1 MDIGKKHVI
10 PKSQYRRKRREF
22 FHNEDRE
29 ENLNQHQ
36 DKQNIDNTTSKKAD
50 KQIHKDSIDK
60 HERFKNSLSSHLE
73 QRNRDVNENKAEE
86 SKSNQGSKSAYNKDH
101 YLTDDVSKKQN
112 SLDSVDQDTEKS
124 KYYEQNTEATLS
136 TNSTDKVESTDMRKL
151 SSDKNKVGHEEQHV
165 LSKPSEHD
173 KETRIDFESSR
184 TDSDSSMQTEK
195 IKKDSSDGN
204 KSSNLKS
211 EVISDKSNSVPILSE
226 SDDEVNNQKPLTL
239 PEEQKLKRQ
248 QSQNEQTKTYT
259 YGDSEQNDKSNHEN
273 DLSHHTPSISD
284 DKDYVMREDHIV
296 DDNPDNDINTP
307 SLSKIDDDRKLDE
320 KIHVEDKHKQN
331 ADSSETV
338 GYQSQSSASHRSTEK
353 RNMAINDHDK
363 LNGQKPNTKT
373 SANNNQKK
381 ATSKL
386 NKGRATNNNQKKATS
401 KLNKGRATNN
411 NYSAI
416 LKKFWMMYWP
426 KLVILMGIIILIVIL
441 NAIFNNVNKND
452 RMNDNNDADAQKY
465 TTTMKNANN
474 AVKSVVTVENETS
487 KDSSLPKDKASQDEV
502 GSGVVYKKS
511 GDTLYIVTNAHVV
524 GDKENQKI
532 TFSNNKSVVGKVLG
546 KDKWSDLAVV
556 KATSSDSSVKEIAI
570 GDSNNLVLGEP
581 ILVVGNPLGVDFKGT
596 VTEGIISGLN
606 RNVPIDFDK
615 DNKYDMLMKAFQI
628 DASVNPGNSGGAV
641 VNREGKLI
649 GVVAAKI
656 SMPNVENMSFAIPV
670 NEVQKIVKEL
680 ETKGKIDYPDV
691 GVKMKNIASLNSFER
706 QAVKLLGKVKNG
718 VVVDQVDNNG
728 LADQSG
734 LKKGDVIT
742 ELDGKLLEDDLRFRQ
757 IIFSH
762 KDDLKSITAK
772 IYRDG
777 KEKEINIKL
786 K

>member
-50 KQIHKDSIDK
+50 KEKHKDSINK

-86 SKSNQGSKSAYNKDH
+86 SKSNQDSKSAYNRDH

-112 SLDSVDQDTEKS
+112 SLDLVDQDTEKS
-124 KYYEQNTEATLS
+124 KYDEQNSEATLS
-136 TNSTDKVESTDMRKL
+136 TKSTDKVESTDMRKL

-211 EVISDKSNSVPILSE
+211 EVISDKSNTVPKLSE

-284 DKDYVMREDHIV
+284 DKDNVMRENHIV
-296 DDNPDNDINTP
+296 DDNPDNDINAP
-307 SLSKIDDDRKLDE
+307 SLSKTGDDRKLDE

-373 SANNNQKK
+373 LA
-381 ATSKL
+381 
-386 NKGRATNNNQKKATS
+386 NNNQKKATS

-411 NYSAI
+411 NYSDI
-416 LKKFWMMYWP
+416 LKKFWMMYWT

-474 AVKSVVTVENETS
+474 TVKSVVTVENETS
-487 KDSSLPKDKASQDEV
+487 KDSSLPIDKASQDEV

-670 NEVQKIVKEL
+670 NEVQKIVKDL

-706 QAVKLLGKVKNG
+706 QAVKLPGKVKNG

>member
-1 MDIGKKHVI
+1 MEWTLVDIGKKHVI

-386 NKGRATNNNQKKATS
+386 NKGRATNNN
-401 KLNKGRATNN
+401 
-411 NYSAI
+411 YSAI

-706 QAVKLLGKVKNG
+706 QAVKLL
-718 VVVDQVDNNG
+718 
-728 LADQSG
+728 
-734 LKKGDVIT
+734 
-742 ELDGKLLEDDLRFRQ
+742 EKLRTVLL
-757 IIFSH
+757 
-762 KDDLKSITAK
+762 
-772 IYRDG
+772 
-777 KEKEINIKL
+777 
-786 K
+786 

>member
-1 MDIGKKHVI
+1 MEWTLVDIGKKHVI

-29 ENLNQHQ
+29 ENLKQHQ
-36 DKQNIDNTTSKKAD
+36 DKQNIDHTTSKKAD

-73 QRNRDVNENKAEE
+73 QRNRDVNENKTEE
-86 SKSNQGSKSAYNKDH
+86 SKSNQDSKSAYSRDH
-101 YLTDDVSKKQN
+101 YLTDDVFKKQN

-124 KYYEQNTEATLS
+124 KYYEQNSDATLS
-136 TNSTDKVESTDMRKL
+136 TKSTDKIESTDMRKL

-184 TDSDSSMQTEK
+184 TDSDSSMQTEE
-195 IKKDSSDGN
+195 IKKDSSDEN

-211 EVISDKSNSVPILSE
+211 EVISDKSNTVPKLSE

-248 QSQNEQTKTYT
+248 QSQNGQTKTYT

-284 DKDYVMREDHIV
+284 DKDNVMRENHIV

-307 SLSKIDDDRKLDE
+307 SLSKTDDDRKLDE

-353 RNMAINDHDK
+353 RNISINDHDK
-363 LNGQKPNTKT
+363 LNGQKTNTKT

-381 ATSKL
+381 ATS
-386 NKGRATNNNQKKATS
+386 N
-401 KLNKGRATNN
+401 LNKGRATNN
-411 NYSAI
+411 NYSDI

-452 RMNDNNDADAQKY
+452 RMNDNNDTDAQKY

-474 AVKSVVTVENETS
+474 TVKSVVTVENETS

-670 NEVQKIVKEL
+670 NEVQKIVKGL

-706 QAVKLLGKVKNG
+706 QAVKLPGKVKNG

>member
-1 MDIGKKHVI
+1 MEWTLVDIGKKHVI

-29 ENLNQHQ
+29 ENLKQHQ
-36 DKQNIDNTTSKKAD
+36 DKQNIDHTTSKKAD

-73 QRNRDVNENKAEE
+73 QRNRDVNENKTEE
-86 SKSNQGSKSAYNKDH
+86 SKSNQDSKSAYSRDH
-101 YLTDDVSKKQN
+101 YLTDDVFKKQN

-124 KYYEQNTEATLS
+124 KYYEQNSDATLS
-136 TNSTDKVESTDMRKL
+136 TKSTDKIESTDMRKL

-184 TDSDSSMQTEK
+184 TDSDSSMQTEE
-195 IKKDSSDGN
+195 IKKDSSDEN

-211 EVISDKSNSVPILSE
+211 EVISDKSNTVPKLSE

-284 DKDYVMREDHIV
+284 DKDNVMRENHIV

-307 SLSKIDDDRKLDE
+307 SLSKTDDDRKLDE

-353 RNMAINDHDK
+353 RNISINDHDK
-363 LNGQKPNTKT
+363 LNGQKTNTKT

-381 ATSKL
+381 ATS
-386 NKGRATNNNQKKATS
+386 N
-401 KLNKGRATNN
+401 LNKGRATNN
-411 NYSAI
+411 NYSDI

-452 RMNDNNDADAQKY
+452 RMNDNNDTDAQKY

-474 AVKSVVTVENETS
+474 TVKSVVTVENETS

-649 GVVAAKI
+649 GVVAAEI

-670 NEVQKIVKEL
+670 NEVQKIVKGL

-706 QAVKLLGKVKNG
+706 QAVKLPGKVKNG

>member
-29 ENLNQHQ
+29 ENLKQHQ
-36 DKQNIDNTTSKKAD
+36 DKQNIDHTTSKKAD

-73 QRNRDVNENKAEE
+73 QRNRDVNENKTEE
-86 SKSNQGSKSAYNKDH
+86 SKSNQDSKSAYSRDH
-101 YLTDDVSKKQN
+101 YLTDDVFKKQN

-124 KYYEQNTEATLS
+124 KYYEQNSDATLS
-136 TNSTDKVESTDMRKL
+136 TKSTDKIESTDMRKL

-184 TDSDSSMQTEK
+184 TDSDSSMQTEE
-195 IKKDSSDGN
+195 IKKDSSDEN

-211 EVISDKSNSVPILSE
+211 EVISDKSNTVPKLSE

-284 DKDYVMREDHIV
+284 DKDNVMRENHIV

-307 SLSKIDDDRKLDE
+307 SLSKTDDDRKLDE

-338 GYQSQSSASHRSTEK
+338 GYQSQSSASHRRTEK
-353 RNMAINDHDK
+353 RNISINDHDK
-363 LNGQKPNTKT
+363 LNGQKTNTKT

-381 ATSKL
+381 ATS
-386 NKGRATNNNQKKATS
+386 N
-401 KLNKGRATNN
+401 LNKGRATNN
-411 NYSAI
+411 NYSDI

-452 RMNDNNDADAQKY
+452 RMNDNNDTDAQKY

-474 AVKSVVTVENETS
+474 TVKSVVTVENETS

-670 NEVQKIVKEL
+670 NEVQKIVKGL

-706 QAVKLLGKVKNG
+706 QAVKLPGKVKNG

>member
-86 SKSNQGSKSAYNKDH
+86 SKSNQGSKSTYNRDH

-112 SLDSVDQDTEKS
+112 SLDSVDQDTKKS
-124 KYYEQNTEATLS
+124 KYYEQNSEATLS
-136 TNSTDKVESTDMRKL
+136 TKSTDKVESTDMRKL

-284 DKDYVMREDHIV
+284 DKDNVMREDHIV
-296 DDNPDNDINTP
+296 DDNDINTP
-307 SLSKIDDDRKLDE
+307 SLSKTDDDRKLDE
-320 KIHVEDKHKQN
+320 KNHVEDKHKQN

-353 RNMAINDHDK
+353 RNIATNDNDK

-386 NKGRATNNNQKKATS
+386 NKGRATNNN
-401 KLNKGRATNN
+401 
-411 NYSAI
+411 YSDI

-452 RMNDNNDADAQKY
+452 RMNDNNDTDAQKY

-474 AVKSVVTVENETS
+474 TVKSVVTVENETS

-649 GVVAAKI
+649 GVVVAKI

-670 NEVQKIVKEL
+670 NEVQKIVKDL

-691 GVKMKNIASLNSFER
+691 GVKMKNIANLNSFER
-706 QAVKLLGKVKNG
+706 QAVKLPGKVKNG

-728 LADQSG
+728 LADRSG

>member
-1 MDIGKKHVI
+1 MEWTLVDIGKKHVI

-29 ENLNQHQ
+29 ENLKQHQ
-36 DKQNIDNTTSKKAD
+36 DKQNIDHTTSKKAD

-73 QRNRDVNENKAEE
+73 QRNRDVNENKTEE
-86 SKSNQGSKSAYNKDH
+86 SKSNQDSKSAYSRDH
-101 YLTDDVSKKQN
+101 YLTDDVFKKQN

-124 KYYEQNTEATLS
+124 KYYEQNSDATLS
-136 TNSTDKVESTDMRKL
+136 TKSTDKIESTDMRKL

-184 TDSDSSMQTEK
+184 TDSDSSMQTEE
-195 IKKDSSDGN
+195 IKKDSSDEN

-211 EVISDKSNSVPILSE
+211 EVISDKSNTVPKLSE

-284 DKDYVMREDHIV
+284 DKDNVMRENHIV

-307 SLSKIDDDRKLDE
+307 SLSKTDDDRKLDE

-353 RNMAINDHDK
+353 RNISINDHDK
-363 LNGQKPNTKT
+363 LNGQKTNTKT

-381 ATSKL
+381 ATS
-386 NKGRATNNNQKKATS
+386 N
-401 KLNKGRATNN
+401 LNKGRATNN
-411 NYSAI
+411 NYSDI

-452 RMNDNNDADAQKY
+452 RMNDNNDTDAQKY

-474 AVKSVVTVENETS
+474 TVKSVVTVENETS

-670 NEVQKIVKEL
+670 NEVQKIVKGL

-706 QAVKLLGKVKNG
+706 QAVKLPGKVKNG

-728 LADQSG
+728 LADQYG

>member
-86 SKSNQGSKSAYNKDH
+86 SKSNQGSKSTYNRDH

-124 KYYEQNTEATLS
+124 KYYEQNSEATLS
-136 TNSTDKVESTDMRKL
+136 TKSTDKVESTDMRKL

-284 DKDYVMREDHIV
+284 DKDNVMREDHIV
-296 DDNPDNDINTP
+296 DDNDINTP
-307 SLSKIDDDRKLDE
+307 SLSKTDDDRKLDE
-320 KIHVEDKHKQN
+320 KNHVEDKHKQN

-353 RNMAINDHDK
+353 RNIATNDNDK

-386 NKGRATNNNQKKATS
+386 NKGRATNNN
-401 KLNKGRATNN
+401 
-411 NYSAI
+411 YSDI

-452 RMNDNNDADAQKY
+452 RMNDNNDTDAQKY
-465 TTTMKNANN
+465 TITMKNANN
-474 AVKSVVTVENETS
+474 TVKSVVTVENETS

-649 GVVAAKI
+649 GVVVAKI

-670 NEVQKIVKEL
+670 NEVQKIVKDL

-691 GVKMKNIASLNSFER
+691 GVKMKNIANLNSFER
-706 QAVKLLGKVKNG
+706 QAVKLPGKVKNG

-728 LADQSG
+728 LADRSG

>member
-1 MDIGKKHVI
+1 MEWTLVDIGKKHVI

-29 ENLNQHQ
+29 ENLKQHQ
-36 DKQNIDNTTSKKAD
+36 DKQNIDHTTSKKAD

-73 QRNRDVNENKAEE
+73 QRNRDVNENENKTEE
-86 SKSNQGSKSAYNKDH
+86 SKSNQDSKSAYSRDH
-101 YLTDDVSKKQN
+101 YLTDDVFKKQN

-124 KYYEQNTEATLS
+124 KYYEQNSDATLS
-136 TNSTDKVESTDMRKL
+136 TKSTDKIESTDMRKL

-184 TDSDSSMQTEK
+184 TDSDSSMQTEE
-195 IKKDSSDGN
+195 IKKDSSDEN

-211 EVISDKSNSVPILSE
+211 EVISDKSNTVPKLSE

-284 DKDYVMREDHIV
+284 DKDNVMRENHIV

-307 SLSKIDDDRKLDE
+307 SLSKTDDDRKLDE

-353 RNMAINDHDK
+353 RNISINDHDK
-363 LNGQKPNTKT
+363 LNGQKTNTKT

-381 ATSKL
+381 ATS
-386 NKGRATNNNQKKATS
+386 N
-401 KLNKGRATNN
+401 LNKGRATNN
-411 NYSAI
+411 NYSDI

-452 RMNDNNDADAQKY
+452 RMNDNNDTDAQKY

-474 AVKSVVTVENETS
+474 TVKSVVTVENETS

-670 NEVQKIVKEL
+670 NEVQKIVKGL

-706 QAVKLLGKVKNG
+706 QAVKLPGKVKNG

>member
-1 MDIGKKHVI
+1 MEWTLVDIGKKHVI

-29 ENLNQHQ
+29 ENLKQHQ
-36 DKQNIDNTTSKKAD
+36 DKQNIDHTTSKKAD

-73 QRNRDVNENKAEE
+73 QRNRDVNENKTEE
-86 SKSNQGSKSAYNKDH
+86 SKSNQDSKSAYSRDH
-101 YLTDDVSKKQN
+101 YLTDDVFKKQN

-124 KYYEQNTEATLS
+124 KYYEQNSDATLS
-136 TNSTDKVESTDMRKL
+136 TKSTDKLESTDMRKL

-184 TDSDSSMQTEK
+184 TDSDSSMQTEE
-195 IKKDSSDGN
+195 IKKDSSDEN

-211 EVISDKSNSVPILSE
+211 EVISDKSNTVPKLSE

-284 DKDYVMREDHIV
+284 DKDNVMRENHIV

-307 SLSKIDDDRKLDE
+307 SLSKTDDDRKLDE

-353 RNMAINDHDK
+353 RNISINDHDK
-363 LNGQKPNTKT
+363 LNGQKTNTKT

-381 ATSKL
+381 ATS
-386 NKGRATNNNQKKATS
+386 N
-401 KLNKGRATNN
+401 LNKGRATNN
-411 NYSAI
+411 NYSDI

-452 RMNDNNDADAQKY
+452 RMNDNNDTDAQKY

-474 AVKSVVTVENETS
+474 TVKSVVTVENETS

-670 NEVQKIVKEL
+670 NEVQKIVKGL

-706 QAVKLLGKVKNG
+706 QAVKLPGKVKNG

>member
-1 MDIGKKHVI
+1 MEWTLVDIGKKHVI

-29 ENLNQHQ
+29 ENLKQHQ
-36 DKQNIDNTTSKKAD
+36 DKQNIDHTTSKKAD

-73 QRNRDVNENKAEE
+73 QRNRDVNENKTEE
-86 SKSNQGSKSAYNKDH
+86 SKSNQDSKSAYSRDH
-101 YLTDDVSKKQN
+101 YLTDDVFKKQN

-124 KYYEQNTEATLS
+124 KYYEQNSDATLS
-136 TNSTDKVESTDMRKL
+136 TKSTDKIESTDMRKL
-151 SSDKNKVGHEEQHV
+151 SSDKNKVGHEEQRV

-184 TDSDSSMQTEK
+184 TDSDSSMQTEE
-195 IKKDSSDGN
+195 IKKDSSDEN

-211 EVISDKSNSVPILSE
+211 EVISDKSNTVPKLSE

-284 DKDYVMREDHIV
+284 DKDNVMRENHIV

-307 SLSKIDDDRKLDE
+307 SLSKTDDDRKLDE

-353 RNMAINDHDK
+353 RNISINDHDK
-363 LNGQKPNTKT
+363 LNGQKTNTKT

-381 ATSKL
+381 ATS
-386 NKGRATNNNQKKATS
+386 N
-401 KLNKGRATNN
+401 LNKGRATNN
-411 NYSAI
+411 NYSDI

-452 RMNDNNDADAQKY
+452 RMNDNNDTDAQKY

-474 AVKSVVTVENETS
+474 TVKSVVTVENETS

-670 NEVQKIVKEL
+670 NEVQKIVKGL

-706 QAVKLLGKVKNG
+706 QAVKLPGKVKNG

>member
-1 MDIGKKHVI
+1 MEWTLVDIGKKHVI

-29 ENLNQHQ
+29 ENLKQHQ
-36 DKQNIDNTTSKKAD
+36 DKQNIDHTTSKKVD

-73 QRNRDVNENKAEE
+73 QRNRDVNENKTEE
-86 SKSNQGSKSAYNKDH
+86 SKSNQDSKSAYSRDH
-101 YLTDDVSKKQN
+101 YLTDDVFKKQN

-124 KYYEQNTEATLS
+124 KYYEQNSDATLS
-136 TNSTDKVESTDMRKL
+136 TKSTDKIESTDMRKL

-184 TDSDSSMQTEK
+184 TDSDSSMQTEE
-195 IKKDSSDGN
+195 IKKDSSDEN

-211 EVISDKSNSVPILSE
+211 EVISDKSNTVPKLSE

-284 DKDYVMREDHIV
+284 DKDNVMRENHIV

-307 SLSKIDDDRKLDE
+307 SLSKTDDDRKLDE

-353 RNMAINDHDK
+353 RNISINDHDK
-363 LNGQKPNTKT
+363 LNGQKTNTKT

-381 ATSKL
+381 ATS
-386 NKGRATNNNQKKATS
+386 N
-401 KLNKGRATNN
+401 LNKGRATNN
-411 NYSAI
+411 NYSDI

-452 RMNDNNDADAQKY
+452 RMNDNNDTDAQKY

-474 AVKSVVTVENETS
+474 TVKSVVTVENETS

-670 NEVQKIVKEL
+670 NEVQKIVKGL

-706 QAVKLLGKVKNG
+706 QAVKLPGKVKNG